1 MKKLLPI
8 ISFVIF
14 ASTGILAQDFGKNNA
29 FWTYDYLSNFSHG
42 IVQIQFQKDTI
53 FQEKML
59 YQIDL

>member
-42 IVQIQFQKDTI
+42 IVLCHD
-53 FQEKML
+53 
-59 YQIDL
+59 